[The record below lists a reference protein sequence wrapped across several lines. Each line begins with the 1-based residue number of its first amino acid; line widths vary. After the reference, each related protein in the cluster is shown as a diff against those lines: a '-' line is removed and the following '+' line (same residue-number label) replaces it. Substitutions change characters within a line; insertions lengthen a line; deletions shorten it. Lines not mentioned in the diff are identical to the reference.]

1 MPWQIEFEP
10 AARRELRD
18 LDRPTQERILKSLA
32 NVADNPRTAPN
43 VKALQGQPGYR
54 LRVGDWRV
62 VYTLQDDVL
71 TVLVVRIAHRRE
83 AFR

>member
-1 MPWQIEFEP
+1 VPWQIEFEP

-18 LDRPTQERILKSLA
+18 LDRPIQERILKSLA
-32 NVADNPRTAPN
+32 NLADNPRIAPN

-83 AFR
+83 AYR

>member
-1 MPWQIEFEP
+1 
-10 AARRELRD
+10 
-18 LDRPTQERILKSLA
+18 
-32 NVADNPRTAPN
+32 
-43 VKALQGQPGYR
+43 
-54 LRVGDWRV
+54 VGDWRV